1 MRRGFALVAGVA
13 FLLAACGED
22 GTKVAAAPREPGPD
36 ATGFYCSMTLKEHQG
51 PKGQILLKGVGDPFW
66 FSSVRDALT
75 YVNHDLVSEADVAGF
90 WVNDMTDGS
99 WETPAPKSWIDARG
113 AWFVVGSGKETAMG
127 GLEAVPFKERA
138 AAEKFA
144 SAEGGKVADYE
155 TVRRALAEEE
165 IEKGGGT

>member
-1 MRRGFALVAGVA
+1 MRRGLTLVLGLALS
-13 FLLAACGED
+13 LAACGEESA
-22 GTKVAAAPREPGPD
+22 KMAAVPREPGPD

-75 YVNHDLVSEADVAGF
+75 YVNHDLVSDADVAGF
-90 WVNDMTDGS
+90 WVNDMTEGS
-99 WETPAPKSWIDARG
+99 WETPAPKSWIDARS

-127 GLEAVPFKERA
+127 GLEAVPFKGRI

-144 SAEGGKVADYE
+144 SAEGGRVADYE
-155 TVRRALAEEE
+155 SVLRALADEE